1 MRPIGFARRFVI
13 ALLAIPLGIALVL
26 GLPLGVLYLLSFVS
40 QWVDMLVFVPGF
52 ALYVLGACVPVGLVQ
67 FGRWRERRASGP
79 LRLPSATWLAVGAVV
94 AIGVGQLLLWARTA
108 LLFWPVFVLAAA
120 LPPLVALA
128 VAAQRIGAGT
138 TWRRA
143 LAGLLAGSLLATHL
157 TILLTAAVSI
167 LAYALV
173 LPLRNLT
180 AHVLAS
186 RDLEQLFYSPALAF
200 ALVGAAVVAPVVE
213 ELTKPLGAILLARR
227 LRGPAEAFLVGMA
240 GGVGFAIVENMLYES
255 AGSTLWAGIATLRGI
270 GGVLHPLN
278 AGMVA
283 VGWYGVRN
291 GLPGAWRRL
300 VGLYGLAVGAHA
312 AWNGGLTI
320 LLSGLGV
327 YFFGAD
333 TWRLDV
339 FGIGQPGVVLV
350 FMVLEALALWRL
362 LVVVTD
368 QLTEP
373 GRAAVEPMLPLH
385 LDRPGRL
392 AVWATGLL
400 ALAVPIGALYGPL
413 VARYA
418 SRMLP
423 AG

>member
-1 MRPIGFARRFVI
+1 
-13 ALLAIPLGIALVL
+13 
-26 GLPLGVLYLLSFVS
+26 
-40 QWVDMLVFVPGF
+40 
-52 ALYVLGACVPVGLVQ
+52 
-67 FGRWRERRASGP
+67 
-79 LRLPSATWLAVGAVV
+79 
-94 AIGVGQLLLWARTA
+94 
-108 LLFWPVFVLAAA
+108 
-120 LPPLVALA
+120 
-128 VAAQRIGAGT
+128 
-138 TWRRA
+138 
-143 LAGLLAGSLLATHL
+143 
-157 TILLTAAVSI
+157 
-167 LAYALV
+167 
-173 LPLRNLT
+173 
-180 AHVLAS
+180 
-186 RDLEQLFYSPALAF
+186 
-200 ALVGAAVVAPVVE
+200 VE

-350 FMVLEALALWRL
+350 FMVLEVCLRGARTSRSHWGADLAR
-362 LVVVTD
+362 
-368 QLTEP
+368 Q
-373 GRAAVEPMLPLH
+373 AA
-385 LDRPGRL
+385 
-392 AVWATGLL
+392 
-400 ALAVPIGALYGPL
+400 
-413 VARYA
+413 
-418 SRMLP
+418 
-423 AG
+423 